1 MALDDDLY
9 RIGTVASLTGIGV
22 ERLRAWDRRHGLAPA
37 HRVGKTRY
45 YSRAQ
50 LERLKRIKQLIDQ
63 GQPISSLVDLSDEQL
78 AGRLTASH
86 DVTGYAPRLGLIG
99 PNLVVLEH
107 QSSATVEVTARWAN
121 LNAFVADPAG
131 CTELDVIAV
140 QLPVVGMAPIEQI
153 EAVCPNVRVV
163 ALYQF
168 GTDKHLQRVR
178 DHGVTALQWPAG
190 WADIEQA
197 CLAGALRPLRAG
209 RTAPRRFT
217 DEQLIA
223 IAASSTDPSQAPGHL
238 VELITR
244 LNAFAEFNL
253 AWQGADEAPAAAAPL
268 HERVHSD
275 VTQARAQLET
285 ALAVLA
291 EAEELIP
298 GQIRQYP
305 DNIWTKSQKMRI

>member
-1 MALDDDLY
+1 MTREDDLY
-9 RIGTVASLTGIGV
+9 RIGTVAGLTGIGV

-37 HRVGKTRY
+37 NRVGKTRY

-63 GQPISSLVDLSDEQL
+63 GQPISSLVGLSDEQL
-78 AGRLTASH
+78 SERLTPSH
-86 DVTGYAPRLGLIG
+86 QVTGFAPRLGLIG

-107 QSSATVEVTARWAN
+107 QSNATVEVTARWAN
-121 LNAFVADPAG
+121 LNAFVADPGAA
-131 CTELDVIAV
+131 EALDVVAV
-140 QLPVVGMAPIEQI
+140 QLSVLGMPPIEQI
-153 EAVCPNVRVV
+153 EAACANVRVV

-168 GTDKHLQRVR
+168 ATEKHLNRVR
-178 DHGVTALQWPAG
+178 DHGVEALQWPVG
-190 WADIEQA
+190 WAEIEQA
-197 CLAGALRPLRAG
+197 CLAGATRPLRAG
-209 RTAPRRFT
+209 RAAPRRFT

-223 IAASSTDPSQAPGHL
+223 IAASSSNPSQAPRHL

-253 AWQGADEAPAAAAPL
+253 AWQGADEAPVAAARL
-268 HERVHSD
+268 HERIHSD
-275 VTQARAQLET
+275 VTQARAQLEA

-298 GQIRQYP
+298 GQNRS
-305 DNIWTKSQKMRI
+305 DLDKIWTKSKKMHI